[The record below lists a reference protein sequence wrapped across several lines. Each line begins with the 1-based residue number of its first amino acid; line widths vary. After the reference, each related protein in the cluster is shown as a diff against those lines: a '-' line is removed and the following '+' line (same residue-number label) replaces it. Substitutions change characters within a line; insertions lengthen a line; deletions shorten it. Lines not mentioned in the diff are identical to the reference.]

1 MCGKWVKEGLPGS
14 HLIKV
19 LPITCRG
26 VGSAYFYV
34 GDGEALHL
42 RMEHFSYAGFF
53 RISVVIYTRKENR
66 YHDRNERQVF
76 GSGGAIP

>member
-34 GDGEALHL
+34 GDG
-42 RMEHFSYAGFF
+42 FF
-53 RISVVIYTRKENR
+53 RISVVIYARKENR